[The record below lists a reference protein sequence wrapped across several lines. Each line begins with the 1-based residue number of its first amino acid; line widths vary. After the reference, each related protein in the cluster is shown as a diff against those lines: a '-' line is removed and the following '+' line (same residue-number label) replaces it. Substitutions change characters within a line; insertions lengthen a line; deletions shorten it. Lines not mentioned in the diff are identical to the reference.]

1 MRRNGVGLELVLYD
15 TNWICN
21 YPADEVAEMADLL
34 RREGIHLNVHGPI
47 HDLNPGSLDVVV
59 RDYTRHCFFK
69 TLALC
74 HALGAKALVLHLGVN
89 PLLPAS
95 ALDGWLDTCVRTW
108 EPIVEMAEQLGL
120 TIRLENMY
128 VQDPRF
134 LVSLKKSL
142 KSDAIKFCF
151 DIGHFNVYSR
161 TPLKLW
167 LDEIGDSI
175 DEVHLNDNN
184 GREDLHV
191 ELGKGNVD
199 FEGFFAELSARG
211 IDPQFTIEMTSD
223 RFQRS
228 LKYLAKNDLLEPFAK
243 G

>member
-1 MRRNGVGLELVLYD
+1 MRRNGVGLELVQYD
-15 TNWICN
+15 TNWVCN
-21 YPADEVAEMADLL
+21 YPADKVAELADLL
-34 RREGIHLNVHGPI
+34 RKEKIDLTVHGPI
-47 HDLNPGSLDVVV
+47 HDLNPGSLDDVV

-74 HALGAKALVLHLGVN
+74 HALGARALVLHLGVN

-95 ALDGWLDTCVRTW
+95 ALDGWLATSIRTW
-108 EPIVEMAEQLGL
+108 EPIVDMAEQLGL

-151 DIGHFNVYSR
+151 DIGHFNVYSK

-167 LDEIGDSI
+167 LDEMGDSI
-175 DEVHLNDNN
+175 DEVHLADND
-184 GREDLHV
+184 GFDDVHAA
-191 ELGKGNVD
+191 LGKGNVD
-199 FEGFFAELSARG
+199 FESLFAELSARG
-211 IDPQFTIEMTSD
+211 VDPQFTIEMTSD
-223 RFQRS
+223 KFPRS
-228 LKYLAKNDLLEPFAK
+228 LNYLAKNEFLKPFEK